1 MEHAHKVNN
10 RSRRAANGKVDVFDE
25 LDNSHTE
32 RGYQPRAENRGQ
44 FWHSMQP
51 SPFTGVT
58 IDAMEFNPSDS
69 APRSGFELLPA
80 GEYDVEVI
88 EAEERTSQKGNQMIA
103 LTLQTRH
110 PDGYDSRV
118 WDFLVSVPA
127 AVFKIKMFCE
137 AAGLQKQFEGGRL
150 TAEDCV
156 GGKAVATIIIE
167 DGREGFSDRNSIQE
181 YRTGGGT
188 AIGGISTQP
197 AATSHATAEV
207 TASTPLPVT
216 EEDIPF

>member
-1 MEHAHKVNN
+1 
-10 RSRRAANGKVDVFDE
+10 
-25 LDNSHTE
+25 
-32 RGYQPRAENRGQ
+32 
-44 FWHSMQP
+44 
-51 SPFTGVT
+51 
-58 IDAMEFNPSDS
+58 MEFNPSDG

-88 EAEERTSQKGNQMIA
+88 EADERTSKNGNQMIA
-103 LTLQTRH
+103 LTLQARH

-137 AAGLQKQFEGGRL
+137 AAGLQSQFEGGRL

-156 GGKAVATIIIE
+156 GAKAVATIIIE
-167 DGREGFSDRNSIQE
+167 DGRESFSDRNSIQE
-181 YRTGGGT
+181 YRTGGGP
-188 AIGGISTQP
+188 ARGISTQP
-197 AATSHATAEV
+197 AATTQATAEV
-207 TASTPLPVT
+207 SASTPLPVT